1 MMDGN
6 GVHAYKFV
14 NEQGETHYVKFRWK
28 SLQGLKNLDPKENE
42 AMQGKDYS
50 HLSRDLIT
58 AIDNGD
64 YPKWDLMIQVL
75 AGGLGEFDFDPL
87 DATKIWPD
95 VPERKIGQMV
105 LNKNPDNIFQET
117 EQVAMAPAN
126 TCRASSRPR
135 TACCRAVCSPTPIP
149 RCTAS
154 VPTA

>member
-50 HLSRDLIT
+50 HPSRDLIT

-64 YPKWDLMIQVL
+64 YPKWDLMIRVL
-75 AGGLGEFDFDPL
+75 AGGLG
-87 DATKIWPD
+87 
-95 VPERKIGQMV
+95 
-105 LNKNPDNIFQET
+105 
-117 EQVAMAPAN
+117 QVRLRSAGRHQDLA
-126 TCRASSRPR
+126 
-135 TACCRAVCSPTPIP
+135 
-149 RCTAS
+149 
-154 VPTA
+154 